1 MLATIFGTHSSSKYS
16 QSFFELIK
24 SIGESNSK
32 QEQDRIISSERSR
45 LKAEVK
51 GASRVDS
58 QSSKEWVIRALYC
71 EMLGSDA
78 SFAFIH
84 GINLAQDNSNLIAK
98 RTGYLFCGITFVPH
112 SDANLLLINTLLK
125 DLDSTN
131 WLFNIA
137 ALVAICTL
145 PSPEI
150 TNDVLPSV
158 VRLTNHSQAAVRKRA
173 YLAIQ
178 TIMRVTPEHLP
189 GVVDIVA
196 QSLSDSD
203 AIVMS
208 ANLPLIE
215 LIVSDKTCIEWT
227 WSNDEESSSNKIG
240 VDFIEFFVSLLHKIA
255 IDRELDRN
263 YNYYHIPAPW
273 VQARIVRILTCLG
286 QHYPDK
292 ADTIRDVLRKILNIT
307 LSSNH
312 KKSPNIDSAMLYSVG
327 LGLCSLMDFECAE
340 AIGEVVSRFLISQS
354 PELRYAGLSL
364 LTALT
369 ALDASYAKKHS
380 ILIVEFLEDHDEQI
394 QKAALILIAEVTTSN
409 NLSFVIDRLLSTI
422 QFTYDNKYRAS
433 LATCATKLLEEH
445 SNNNLEYIQ
454 ACLKVLQT
462 AGEDAPL
469 MCCSSLPLLISDNSK
484 DAQLIDGFTDLMFD
498 FFEQNVESW
507 VYKNSS
513 SSDALLQ
520 LCLVS
525 FRLLKTLRS
534 KIFNEKI
541 KPVVV
546 TFFMKNRGQLSSGVD
561 SLCCS
566 ILGNFSYENGE
577 DDLFK
582 VKNSV
587 TKNTLNK
594 VFELNK
600 RTKSGKNYRPDKS
613 MRPIAKWEES
623 RVPMEIEVAIVD
635 VGRVDDSIILPS
647 VSESIMKVVET
658 KHVDA
663 ENRPSASTQK
673 WSPTAVTQTIS
684 ETQKLKIEAERTRID
699 MAEKQRLK
707 EAQEKQE
714 MAKILFG

>member
-1 MLATIFGTHSSSKYS
+1 MLATVFGAHSSSKYS

-32 QEQDRIISSERSR
+32 QEQDRIILSERSR

-58 QSSKEWVIRALYC
+58 QSSKEWVLRALYC

-125 DLDSTN
+125 DLDSSN

-137 ALVAICTL
+137 ALVAICSL
-145 PSPEI
+145 PTPEI
-150 TNDVLPSV
+150 TNDVMPSV
-158 VRLTNHSQAAVRKRA
+158 IRLTSHTQAAVRKRS

-215 LIVSDKTCIEWT
+215 LIVSDKSCIEWS
-227 WSNDEESSSNKIG
+227 WSGEDDSSANKLG

-263 YNYYHIPAPW
+263 YNYYNVPAPW

-286 QHYPDK
+286 LHYPDR
-292 ADTIRDVLRKILNIT
+292 ADIIREILRKILHLT

-340 AIGEVVSRFLISQS
+340 AIAEVVSRFLISQS

-369 ALDASYAKKHS
+369 SLDASYAKKHS
-380 ILIVEFLEDHDEQI
+380 ILIVEFLEDQDEQI
-394 QKAALILIAEVTTSN
+394 QKAALILIAEVTTST

-433 LATCATKLLEEH
+433 LAACAAKLLEEY
-445 SNNNLEYIQ
+445 SSDNLEYIKG
-454 ACLKVLQT
+454 CLSVLQT

-469 MCCSSLPLLISDNSK
+469 MCCSSLPVLVSDHSK
-484 DAQLIDGFTDLMFD
+484 DSDLVDKFLELIFD
-498 FFEQNVESW
+498 FFQQNQYSW
-507 VYKNSS
+507 IEKNSS
-513 SSDALLQ
+513 ASDALLQ

-525 FRLLKTLRS
+525 FRLLKTMRC
-534 KIFNEKI
+534 KVFDEKI
-541 KPVVV
+541 KPVVA
-546 TFFMKNRGQLSSGVD
+546 TFFLKNRRILSSGVK

-566 ILGNFSYENGE
+566 ILGSLHYGNEEN
-577 DDLFK
+577 DLFK
-582 VKNSV
+582 AKKSL
-587 TKNTLNK
+587 TKDALTK
-594 VFELNK
+594 VFEINQ
-600 RTKSGKNYRPDKS
+600 RNKSGRNYRPDQS
-613 MRPIAKWEES
+613 MRPIAVWAAN
-623 RVPMEIEVAIVD
+623 RAPMEIEVALVD
-635 VGRVDDSIILPS
+635 GGCRNLDSMILPS
-647 VSESIMKVVET
+647 VSASIMKVAELE
-658 KHVDA
+658 HIDA
-663 ENRPSASTQK
+663 ENRPASQRWT
-673 WSPTAVTQTIS
+673 PPIAVTQTIS
-684 ETQKLKIEAERTRID
+684 ETQKIRIEAERNKIN

-707 EAQEKQE
+707 GVQEKEE